1 MDTLMFTHDAP
12 ARATLVQ
19 YVSQGRVVASVH
31 ILDCTFAPAP
41 TISVQRPHLC
51 TPAVLHALSQAARAC
66 TGRHAN
72 VAA

>member
-1 MDTLMFTHDAP
+1 MDTLMFTYDAP

-19 YVSQGRVVASVH
+19 YVSRGRVVASVH
-31 ILDCTFAPAP
+31 ILDCTFAPPA

-51 TPAVLHALSQAARAC
+51 TPAVLHALGQAAVAC
-66 TGRHAN
+66 TGRAPR